1 MSPPLMRVGPALL
14 AALAAAAWSPGAA
27 ALDRAGAIAAA
38 KRQMGSQC
46 SASTPCGFDA
56 KQEGSRWHVR
66 VEFLDAEAA
75 PGKPSAGAKAHAIY
89 IFDQSGRLVGTV
101 QGR

>member
-1 MSPPLMRVGPALL
+1 MIARARAAGVATLL
-14 AALAAAAWSPGAA
+14 AAFLASWASCAL

-38 KRQMGSQC
+38 KRQMGGKC
-46 SASTPCGFDA
+46 GASTPCGFDA
-56 KQEGSRWHVR
+56 KQEGNRWHVR
-66 VEFLDAEAA
+66 VEFLDAGAA

>member
-1 MSPPLMRVGPALL
+1 MIARARAGVFAACL
-14 AALAAAAWSPGAA
+14 AAWASCAL

-38 KRQMGSQC
+38 KRQMSGKC
-46 SASTPCGFDA
+46 SASAPCGFEA
-56 KQEGSRWHVR
+56 KQEGNRWHVR

-89 IFDQSGRLVGTV
+89 IFDQGGRLVGTV